1 MVIIT
6 LLKSVK
12 AIIGELEIA
21 AKAMLLRP
29 APEGPINDSYVEDIW
44 PTDIALPELSSSIR
58 MTFVVM
64 VVSAIKRF
72 SPAASLA
79 IPFGVPQAK
88 SPVSNSVIV
97 DEVVI
102 FFIF

>member
-12 AIIGELEIA
+12 AIIGELETA
-21 AKAMLLRP
+21 AKAMLRRP
-29 APEGPINDSYVEDIW
+29 EVSIPDSYVEDIW
-44 PTDIALPELSSSIR
+44 PTDIALSELSSSIR
-58 MTFVVM
+58 MTFVK

-79 IPFGVPQAK
+79 IPFGVPQTK
-88 SPVSNSVIV
+88 SSVSNSVIV

>member
-12 AIIGELEIA
+12 AIIGELETA
-21 AKAMLLRP
+21 AKAMLRRP
-29 APEGPINDSYVEDIW
+29 EVSIPDSYVEDIW
-44 PTDIALPELSSSIR
+44 PTDIALSELSSSIR

-64 VVSAIKRF
+64 VLSAIKRF

-79 IPFGVPQAK
+79 IPFGVPQEK
-88 SPVSNSVIV
+88 SNVFNSVIV